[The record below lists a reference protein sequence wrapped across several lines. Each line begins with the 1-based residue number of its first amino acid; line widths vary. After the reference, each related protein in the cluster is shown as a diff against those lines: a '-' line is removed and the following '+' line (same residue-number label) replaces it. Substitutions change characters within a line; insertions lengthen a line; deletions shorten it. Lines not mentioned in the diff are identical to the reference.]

1 MKKKPMIVLGFF
13 LLIWISSLIWLTG
26 MDVNNLFVY
35 LPRWLIYLVAC
46 ALLLPF
52 APGKYW
58 LLKTALTGIWLMWLL
73 LLPSMRWN
81 TLKSFYIDCA
91 NIQQGMTLSEAR
103 QRMAPYVE
111 TDAATGVF
119 AADMPEVRETSAEHS
134 TRILFIPTEVDQAD
148 WCVVYP
154 EGQQVKAVVISPD

>member
-1 MKKKPMIVLGFF
+1 MKKMSAIALGVF
-13 LLIWISSLIWLTG
+13 LLIWIGSLILLTG

-35 LPRWLIYLVAC
+35 LPRWLIYLIVC
-46 ALLLPF
+46 ALILPF

-58 LLKTALTGIWLMWLL
+58 PLKTVLLGIWLMWLL

-81 TLKSFYIDCA
+81 TLKAFYIDCA
-91 NIQQGMTLSEAR
+91 NIQQGMTLSEVR
-103 QRMAPYVE
+103 QRMTPYVE
-111 TDAATGVF
+111 ADNATDFFSAYMAE
-119 AADMPEVRETSAEHS
+119 APETSAEHN

-154 EGQQVKAVVISPD
+154 RGQQVKAVVISPD